1 MKLADQVEGGGFA
14 FDAGVEGEDDLL
26 DAFFIDAGEKLLVAG
41 RFELHAGHP
50 VVVAVR
56 CIVPQSDLPGDLR
69 CRCGRIARDDLDA
82 DSLDRLQLVTAM
94 EDEFD
99 IEIDDE
105 KLEAINSV
113 AEAIVAIKSA
123 LGE

>member
-1 MKLADQVEGGGFA
+1 MEHSEIFEKVADIA
-14 FDAGVEGEDDLL
+14 
-26 DAFFIDAGEKLLVAG
+26 
-41 RFELHAGHP
+41 
-50 VVVAVR
+50 
-56 CIVPQSDLPGDLR
+56 SDVLGINADE
-69 CRCGRIARDDLDA
+69 ITEETTFDDLDA
-82 DSLDRLQLVTAM
+82 DSLDRLQLVTAR

>member
-1 MKLADQVEGGGFA
+1 MEHSEIFEKVADIA
-14 FDAGVEGEDDLL
+14 
-26 DAFFIDAGEKLLVAG
+26 
-41 RFELHAGHP
+41 
-50 VVVAVR
+50 
-56 CIVPQSDLPGDLR
+56 SDVLGINADE
-69 CRCGRIARDDLDA
+69 ITEETMFDDLDA

>member
-1 MKLADQVEGGGFA
+1 MERSEIFEKVADIASDVLGIE
-14 FDAGVEGEDDLL
+14 AGDVTEETT
-26 DAFFIDAGEKLLVAG
+26 
-41 RFELHAGHP
+41 FE
-50 VVVAVR
+50 
-56 CIVPQSDLPGDLR
+56 
-69 CRCGRIARDDLDA
+69 DLDA

-113 AEAIVAIKSA
+113 SDAIEAIQST
-123 LGE
+123 LED

>member
-1 MKLADQVEGGGFA
+1 MEHSEIFEKVADIA
-14 FDAGVEGEDDLL
+14 
-26 DAFFIDAGEKLLVAG
+26 
-41 RFELHAGHP
+41 
-50 VVVAVR
+50 
-56 CIVPQSDLPGDLR
+56 SDVLGINADE
-69 CRCGRIARDDLDA
+69 ITEETTFDDLDA

-105 KLEAINSV
+105 KLEAFNSV

>member
-1 MKLADQVEGGGFA
+1 MEHSEIFEKVAD
-14 FDAGVEGEDDLL
+14 
-26 DAFFIDAGEKLLVAG
+26 
-41 RFELHAGHP
+41 
-50 VVVAVR
+50 
-56 CIVPQSDLPGDLR
+56 
-69 CRCGRIARDDLDA
+69 IANDVLGINADEITEETTVDDLDA

-113 AEAIVAIKSA
+113 AEAIEAIKSA

>member
-1 MKLADQVEGGGFA
+1 MEHSEIFEKVADIA
-14 FDAGVEGEDDLL
+14 
-26 DAFFIDAGEKLLVAG
+26 
-41 RFELHAGHP
+41 
-50 VVVAVR
+50 
-56 CIVPQSDLPGDLR
+56 SDVLGINADE
-69 CRCGRIARDDLDA
+69 ITEETTFDDLDA

-113 AEAIVAIKSA
+113 AKAIVAIKSA

>member
-1 MKLADQVEGGGFA
+1 MEHSEIFEKVADIA
-14 FDAGVEGEDDLL
+14 
-26 DAFFIDAGEKLLVAG
+26 
-41 RFELHAGHP
+41 
-50 VVVAVR
+50 
-56 CIVPQSDLPGDLR
+56 SDVLGINADE
-69 CRCGRIARDDLDA
+69 ITEETTFDDLDA

-105 KLEAINSV
+105 KLEAIDSV

>member
-1 MKLADQVEGGGFA
+1 MEHSEIFEKVADIANDVLG
-14 FDAGVEGEDDLL
+14 
-26 DAFFIDAGEKLLVAG
+26 IDADKITEETT
-41 RFELHAGHP
+41 F
-50 VVVAVR
+50 
-56 CIVPQSDLPGDLR
+56 
-69 CRCGRIARDDLDA
+69 DDLDA

-113 AEAIVAIKSA
+113 AEAIEAITSV

>member
-1 MKLADQVEGGGFA
+1 MEHSEIFEKVADIA
-14 FDAGVEGEDDLL
+14 
-26 DAFFIDAGEKLLVAG
+26 
-41 RFELHAGHP
+41 
-50 VVVAVR
+50 
-56 CIVPQSDLPGDLR
+56 SDVLGINADE
-69 CRCGRIARDDLDA
+69 ITEETTFDDLDA

-94 EDEFD
+94 EEEFD

-105 KLEAINSV
+105 KLELINSV

>member
-1 MKLADQVEGGGFA
+1 MEHSEIFEKVADIA
-14 FDAGVEGEDDLL
+14 
-26 DAFFIDAGEKLLVAG
+26 
-41 RFELHAGHP
+41 
-50 VVVAVR
+50 
-56 CIVPQSDLPGDLR
+56 SDVLGINADE
-69 CRCGRIARDDLDA
+69 ITEESTFDDLDA